1 MLSLSFLYNTWC
13 YWALFSIHGERD
25 VLLTPTVHSIYP
37 VTFFVTD
44 LFEHLTDPG
53 FLFVSFL
60 HIIPGSLSWLKKH
73 PSKLLV
79 GSSAGVI
86 QLCDIEREAWET
98 ENAIVLTYEEV
109 KLESAIEEG
118 ETDGSFFQ

>member
-1 MLSLSFLYNTWC
+1 M
-13 YWALFSIHGERD
+13 
-25 VLLTPTVHSIYP
+25 
-37 VTFFVTD
+37 TD
-44 LFEHLTDPG
+44 LFEHLTDSG
-53 FLFVSFL
+53 FLSVPFL
-60 HIIPGSLSWLKKH
+60 HIVPGSLSWLKKH

-109 KLESAIEEG
+109 QLESAIEEG
-118 ETDGSFFQ
+118 